1 MEERQI
7 LLKIQVDETQA
18 RKELAKNQADL
29 QAVKEQIQAVNK
41 QYKAGEIDLKEY
53 GEQSSRLRTVQKD
66 LRKQGRELTKTIE
79 NSVKATRSAEGSNNR
94 LRAILSEVT
103 REYNQLS
110 REQKFNTEEG
120 REQARVIREISDE
133 LKRTEKALGDNRR
146 NVGNYTDALSGMKGG
161 FMDVV
166 GSILGP
172 AGALLAVSSLADVT
186 SRSIEAVSEINKEYR
201 EYNGLV
207 QQLSGLIGGQ
217 RDGLTAQIV
226 SLSEV
231 FNKDFREV
239 LIAANAV
246 SKEFGISLADALEEI
261 RLGFLAGNDVNGEY
275 LDILREYPAQIAQ
288 TGLSFQ
294 ELNRITN
301 VATSNGI
308 FSDKGIDTLKEA
320 LIRIREFTPATAK
333 AFDAIGISSE
343 AIESGLREGTLEI
356 SEVIRQ
362 VSGRLSELPPQ
373 SKEVGQ
379 ALADIFGGPG
389 EDAGLRFITLLKDV
403 EGSLDDVIDKSSSL
417 TQAQISQLNSTD
429 DLAEAKAKL
438 SGTLD
443 SFGISTVSIGN
454 KIQEFL
460 VVTLDELLKS
470 LKILGITFESLGPA
484 FVGLVDNLIA
494 RFDIL
499 KTNFLTNIQEIRKAF
514 FNVLGDDEA
523 VESISRSLENLA
535 NERSLARAREA
546 GTGFGKA
553 FSEAFLSA
561 EAEFLSQSNSGSSA
575 GITTQITSDNTVGN
589 TTSNSGVSTNSGGSE
604 AGSSAA
610 EEDIIIP
617 GLPPLSAIQDR
628 ANKEVEIQQIKFDR
642 INEIADEANKKGISA
657 RKQSQQALE
666 QIINEEIAAEQRK
679 LNTFQA
685 LSALG
690 IQIAGE
696 QSLIGKL
703 LGISSAITNT
713 YVAANAGL
721 ATPPS
726 PNFAAMIAAISA
738 GLANV
743 ANIRKVP
750 IPGVSAASS
759 TASVGQSGITGQGT
773 SIGLSQP
780 SLGARGNSIGLS
792 LPPAPGIAS
801 GGASGGASSVI
812 ASSQSQ
818 ETQAINSLAQ
828 QVQNISI
835 QLDVSEVNKVQNRI
849 EVKERISRFG

>member
-1 MEERQI
+1 
-7 LLKIQVDETQA
+7 
-18 RKELAKNQADL
+18 
-29 QAVKEQIQAVNK
+29 
-41 QYKAGEIDLKEY
+41 KEY

-246 SKEFGISLADALEEI
+246 SKEFGITLSDALEEI

-275 LDILREYPAQIAQ
+275 LDILSEYPAQIAQ